1 MEIPDYVTDE
11 CIPVPKTRYDYLIEA
26 EAMLDALYATG
37 VDNWP
42 GYGEA
47 MEYLEGCKNE
57 EKKV

>member
-1 MEIPDYVTDE
+1 MEIPDYVTGE

-26 EAMLDALYATG
+26 EAMLDALYTTG

-42 GYGEA
+42 GYGGA
-47 MEYLEGCKNE
+47 MECLEECKNE